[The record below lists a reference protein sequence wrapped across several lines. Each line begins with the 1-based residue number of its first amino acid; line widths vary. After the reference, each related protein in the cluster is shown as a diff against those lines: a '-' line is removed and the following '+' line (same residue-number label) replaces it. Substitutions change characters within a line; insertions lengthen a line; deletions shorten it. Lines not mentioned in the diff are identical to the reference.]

1 MPLKQDE
8 KKDKYFFYNTE
19 WYKRRYKDAET
30 DIKIQESIH
39 FHSIV
44 TPDGKWHEPSKM
56 GWWACTDGEPEDE
69 LKWDLDFYDNFIKN
83 ADPDLIATV
92 VDCHI

>member
-1 MPLKQDE
+1 
-8 KKDKYFFYNTE
+8 
-19 WYKRRYKDAET
+19 
-30 DIKIQESIH
+30 
-39 FHSIV
+39 
-44 TPDGKWHEPSKM
+44 M

-69 LKWDLDFYDNFIKN
+69 LKWDLNFYDNFIKN